1 MIDPLTLNSANLL
14 SGLPGTSPLGSSSP
28 PQGVAQTQQFELALA
43 SMLSQLMGQVS
54 LGGGEE
60 GESLVGSSSAGSSG
74 MGQMAMPLQLAMSM
88 QNSVPAP
95 VATPPS
101 VADPVPAS
109 GPVQGGAGVSI
120 T

>member
-14 SGLPGTSPLGSSSP
+14 SGLPGASPLSNSSA
-28 PQGVAQTQQFELALA
+28 PQGVAQTQQFEMTLA

-60 GESLVGSSSAGSSG
+60 GESLVGGSSLGTSG
-74 MGQMAMPLQLAMSM
+74 MGQLAMPLQLAMSM
-88 QNSVPAP
+88 QNSSPL
-95 VATPPS
+95 ATPP
-101 VADPVPAS
+101 VADAPVPAS
-109 GPVQGGAGVSI
+109 GPVRGGAGVSI